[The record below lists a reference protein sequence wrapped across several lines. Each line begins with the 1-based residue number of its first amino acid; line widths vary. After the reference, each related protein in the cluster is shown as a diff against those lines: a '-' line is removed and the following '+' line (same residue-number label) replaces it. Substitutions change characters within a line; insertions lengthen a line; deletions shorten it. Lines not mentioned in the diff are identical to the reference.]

1 MESLRFVVA
10 LKVHCSKQCKEIL
23 DRLGGYHLQE
33 RGLVEMKVHSLD
45 YAYWHEC
52 FVLYRHS
59 ITYWVT
65 ITVTLNRVVAVSS
78 QKCHHA

>member
-33 RGLVEMKVHSLD
+33 RGLVEMKVHSLG
-45 YAYWHEC
+45 YTYWHEC
-52 FVLYRHS
+52 FAFSIDIVEHIVLLKQLR
-59 ITYWVT
+59 
-65 ITVTLNRVVAVSS
+65 
-78 QKCHHA
+78 